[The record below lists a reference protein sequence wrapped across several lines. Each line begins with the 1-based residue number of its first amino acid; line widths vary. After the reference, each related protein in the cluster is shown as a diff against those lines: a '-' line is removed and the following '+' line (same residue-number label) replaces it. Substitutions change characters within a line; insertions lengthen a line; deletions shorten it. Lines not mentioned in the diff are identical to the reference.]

1 MKKLLVIL
9 FVFVITVSCK
19 NEAKSSEDSTAN
31 MESVTVKDDKTAKQS
46 DGLIAIQGEFLYSK
60 VDNAAVL
67 KTATQMYGIVIDDNM
82 RELQRQVEQ
91 YKADEYSMVPVTIR
105 GRIIKNEK
113 AENEWKKKIEI
124 KEILKISKPTSD
136 ESDIIKLGSK

>member
-1 MKKLLVIL
+1 MKKIVALLML
-9 FVFVITVSCK
+9 
-19 NEAKSSEDSTAN
+19 
-31 MESVTVKDDKTAKQS
+31 VTVIMSCKDDKKTDIDTGEENQSITAKDGKTSKQN

-67 KTATQMYGIVIDDNM
+67 KTPTQMYGVVLDKKM
-82 RELQRQVEQ
+82 MELQKQIES
-91 YKADEYSMVPVTIR
+91 YKVDEYTMVPVTLR

-113 AENEWKKKIEI
+113 AENEWKNKIEI
-124 KEILKISKPTSD
+124 KEILKISKPAPE